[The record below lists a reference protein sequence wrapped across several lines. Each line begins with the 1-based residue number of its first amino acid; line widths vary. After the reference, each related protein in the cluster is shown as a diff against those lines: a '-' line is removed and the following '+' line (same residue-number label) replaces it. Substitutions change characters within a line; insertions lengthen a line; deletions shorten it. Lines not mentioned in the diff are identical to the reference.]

1 MATNLS
7 VIKAFV
13 NNETASTTNLSTTG
27 DKLVSYQTTIAQR
40 DQEGNIVVNITKYSP
55 TTSKMQT
62 YLKRELEKCGI
73 SFQTVSNIRIGGRDI
88 I

>member
-62 YLKRELEKCGI
+62 YIKCELEKRGMT
-73 SFQTVSNIRIGGRDI
+73 FRVVEGMRMGVRDI